1 MSPTRNGKSKGGPG
15 FSLAMKTKG
24 LGASRGTTTAQV
36 RMPARNS
43 TVAPKAKGPAECP
56 VCQLHFGGR
65 LAEWEKQQH
74 IQQCL
79 ESLEG
84 VFDSEE

>member
-1 MSPTRNGKSKGGPG
+1 MTTPTRKGGAG
-15 FSLAMKTKG
+15 VGRAMKTTG
-24 LGASRGTTTAQV
+24 FGASRGAAQGRV
-36 RMPARNS
+36 PASKS
-43 TVAPKAKGPAECP
+43 TVAPKVKGLAECP
-56 VCQLHFGGR
+56 VCQLRFGGR
-65 LAEWEKQQH
+65 LVEWERQQH